1 MFFAFFI
8 GLVMSLDANAK
19 QQPPIGLPSIV
30 QLIEQQGD
38 QNIQETDIVQEQD
51 TQPQVQSQDE
61 LIPITMFQP
70 QLKPDARAPF
80 KVGWQQSVAGTQ
92 RQACLTNNWVVTVTT
107 SRSQYL
113 DNQMQQYQ
121 FRIQA

>member
-38 QNIQETDIVQEQD
+38 QNFQETDIVQEQD
-51 TQPQVQSQDE
+51 SQPQVQPQSNF
-61 LIPITMFQP
+61 IPITMLQP
-70 QLKPDARAPF
+70 QLQPDAVAPF

-92 RQACLTNNWVVTVTT
+92 RQACLTNWVVTATV

-113 DNQMQQYQ
+113 DNQLQRYQ
-121 FRIQA
+121 FRITV

>member
-19 QQPPIGLPSIV
+19 QQLPTGLQGIV

-38 QNIQETDIVQEQD
+38 QDIQETDIVQEQD
-51 TQPQVQSQDE
+51 TQLQVQPQSDF
-61 LIPITMFQP
+61 IPIMMLQP
-70 QLKPDARAPF
+70 QLISDARAPF

-92 RQACLTNNWVVTVTT
+92 RQACLTNWVVTATV
-107 SRSQYL
+107 SRSQYI
-113 DNQMQQYQ
+113 DNQLQRYQ
-121 FRIQA
+121 FRITV